1 MIWKNEK
8 KVLPNNVGRLFF
20 SYFGYL
26 DLSQGLYRSNY
37 VDTGIKLLQAYKK
50 AFPKKRPA
58 PSHPDFSCITDDYP
72 EGQKSRCEMILR
84 LAYHNITKEVV
95 TSGTH
100 FR

>member
-1 MIWKNEK
+1 MAAEMEILTPATMTMVVDEACKLEK
-8 KVLPNNVGRLFF
+8 SG
-20 SYFGYL
+20 
-26 DLSQGLYRSNY
+26 SND
-37 VDTGIKLLQAYKK
+37 VDTGIKLLQGYQK

-58 PSHPDFSCITDDYP
+58 PSHPGFSCITDDYP